1 MSKKTRKPVPAAA
14 VRPRKELVWLTVGAL
29 AAFLLL
35 CLTNSNNIK
44 VVAALTALATIA
56 ALLAGGDRL
65 RGRLTWVAGA
75 VALWV
80 LMDGISTLYAVSGKF
95 ALYEFLKVLI
105 SFGVFVLILALSKE
119 NGQETGRRAA
129 MLLEGCTAFAGL
141 FSIDL
146 ISTRILSGAVQAFLE
161 MFTTAYSQL
170 TGVEAGVRMTSFFD
184 NPNIFAGCVGIG
196 VLISLGMAVS
206 AQREGER
213 RFHLVCL
220 ALNALSF
227 VLAFSMGAT
236 GMIALAFVI
245 YLILERSS
253 RRASLLIL
261 MLETLILTV
270 AAVFPVY
277 MTAFDAWDGIQPVPL
292 ICAAAEAALLI
303 VADRFIGQKLS
314 QRLAAHGRAVFGL
327 IAAVLALAAL
337 YVALAMNVT
346 GGVTLEAG
354 EGLRRSAY
362 PDPGTYTLQVES
374 TGGLSVTIESQN
386 RQDTM
391 MHTSTVLYR
400 GDAQGAQF
408 TVPEDSLV
416 LYFNFSSSE
425 GTEFDSATYQGDAGS
440 GSIKLGY
447 KLLPGFM
454 ANRLQGLF
462 ANQNAIQRVVFFE
475 DGMKLFQ
482 RSPIVGLGMG
492 AFENGI
498 ASVQSF
504 HYETKFAHNHYIETL
519 VETGVVGLIL
529 FVGVLV
535 TALIAVIRSR
545 RRPEEQ
551 SHPLT
556 SALGGALIFMACH
569 AAVELVFS
577 AYAYLPLAFGV
588 FGLIALCCGQTMPL
602 SFVKERVRQGVG
614 IALAV
619 LIAAYTVLLGCNLYA
634 KSMVDRRQSFEALA
648 QAAALDRF
656 EWADYALSYVVGS
669 MQQGSLTEEIRYN
682 ASKYAQQLQQVD
694 SNTIPIYL
702 AHYYFMQGDVTQ
714 AFAMLD
720 KFTDYVAADPDTW
733 QQSFDL
739 IIQYFQDNAEFKTA
753 AADLYEKMET
763 WNEEHMGTLT
773 LPDSTMEQLEQLG
786 VL

>member
-44 VVAALTALATIA
+44 VVATLTALATIA

-292 ICAAAEAALLI
+292 ICAAAEAALLV

-492 AFENGI
+492 AFENGY

-504 HYETKFAHNHYIETL
+504 YYTTRYVHNHYIQSL
-519 VETGVVGLIL
+519 IETGVVGLIL
-529 FVGVLV
+529 FLGVLLV
-535 TALIAVIRSR
+535 SAAAVWKSLR
-545 RRPEEQ
+545 REE

-556 SALGGALIFMACH
+556 PALGACLVFMAGH
-569 AAVELVFS
+569 AAVEVVFS
-577 AYAYLPLAFGV
+577 SNFYLPLAFAA
-588 FGLIALCCGQTMPL
+588 FALISVCCGGTLPL
-602 SFVKERVRQGVG
+602 LPGRVRIQTWAPRVCA
-614 IALAV
+614 ILVAV
-619 LIAAYTVLLGCNLYA
+619 YTCLLGGNMIAQNLFQTPTYGNMA
-634 KSMVDRRQSFEALA
+634 FAA
-648 QAAALDRF
+648 QLDRF
-656 EWADYALSYVVGS
+656 EWSDYLVSYV
-669 MQQGSLTEEIRYN
+669 YN
-682 ASKYAQQLQQVD
+682 AASDDSASDEIKANMERYAQRLEQVD
-694 SNTIPIYL
+694 SNIIPYYL
-702 AHYYFMQGDVTQ
+702 AESYFNLGRTEDAFRMLEKYVTYVSSDPQ
-714 AFAMLD
+714 TWEDAFLLIMSNVEESD
-720 KFTDYVAADPDTW
+720 TFRTGVARIY
-733 QQSFDL
+733 QL
-739 IIQYFQDNAEFKTA
+739 LE
-753 AADLYEKMET
+753 E
-763 WNEEHMGTLT
+763 WNEENMGTIELN
-773 LPDSTMEQLEQLG
+773 STIMTFID
-786 VL
+786 VMTR